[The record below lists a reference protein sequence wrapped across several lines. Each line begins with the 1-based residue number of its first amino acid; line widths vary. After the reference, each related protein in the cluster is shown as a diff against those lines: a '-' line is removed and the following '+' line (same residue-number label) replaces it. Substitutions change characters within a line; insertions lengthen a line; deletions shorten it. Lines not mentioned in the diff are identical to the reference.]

1 MTWSK
6 RAAIAAVLSFLPCS
20 VQAGDIGT
28 PVSHDFSGWTTHQV
42 AQGDLNGDGNPDAAI
57 ILSKPAEGDDENGQ
71 ALLVVYLDDGQGNYK
86 LHTEA
91 PKAICVGC
99 GGPKAAMGEPLG
111 ELSIV
116 KGQLHVTY
124 EGGSRE
130 AFSDELK
137 WRLDKDQKNFVLIG
151 ETHQVTDTA
160 GEEPDKTL
168 DINFLAMKA
177 EVTVGK
183 KRIFCTVPPDVAAID
198 LAGFDYDGKHL
209 DDLEKISGACS
220 KR

>member
-1 MTWSK
+1 
-6 RAAIAAVLSFLPCS
+6 
-20 VQAGDIGT
+20 
-28 PVSHDFSGWTTHQV
+28 
-42 AQGDLNGDGNPDAAI
+42 
-57 ILSKPAEGDDENGQ
+57 
-71 ALLVVYLDDGQGNYK
+71 LLVIYLDDGQGGYT
-86 LHTEA
+86 LHTQA

-99 GGPKAAMGEPLG
+99 GGPKAGMGEPLG

-130 AFSDELK
+130 AFSHELK

-160 GEEPDKTL
+160 GEEPEKTL

-177 EVTVGK
+177 EIVAGK
-183 KRIFCTVPPDVAAID
+183 KKTGCTVPGEFSAIS

-209 DDLEKISGACS
+209 DDLEKISDACA
-220 KR
+220 